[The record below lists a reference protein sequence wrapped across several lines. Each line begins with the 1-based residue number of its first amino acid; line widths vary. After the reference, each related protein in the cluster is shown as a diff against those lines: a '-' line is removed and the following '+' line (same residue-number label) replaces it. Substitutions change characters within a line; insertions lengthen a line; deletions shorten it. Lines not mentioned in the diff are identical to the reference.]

1 MIEYKKKFTDDGF
14 FIFKEFINKK
24 FVLEILKEIK
34 NAKKVDI
41 YYDKK
46 NRLRRIEKIYNKGLY
61 LKILNR
67 KIESFLKKIFKKKF
81 YIFKDKYNAK
91 PPRGEGFSAH
101 YDGVFHFMNKKKHLK
116 KGWYE
121 YSKIFINVL
130 IALDDTNKVNGTL
143 EIAKKH
149 NGNFEKLIKN
159 TNRDGTPNIKKTVER
174 KTKFRL
180 IDLKAGDIVAF
191 SNTCPHR
198 SKKNRSNSHRRTLYY
213 TYSGGSKGSQY
224 NKYFK
229 DKKNSINTTSK
240 SL

>member
-34 NAKKVDI
+34 NAKRVDI

-101 YDGVFHFMNKKKHLK
+101 YDGVFHFMNKKKTFK
-116 KGWYE
+116 K
-121 YSKIFINVL
+121 
-130 IALDDTNKVNGTL
+130 
-143 EIAKKH
+143 
-149 NGNFEKLIKN
+149 
-159 TNRDGTPNIKKTVER
+159 
-174 KTKFRL
+174 RL
-180 IDLKAGDIVAF
+180 V
-191 SNTCPHR
+191 
-198 SKKNRSNSHRRTLYY
+198 
-213 TYSGGSKGSQY
+213 
-224 NKYFK
+224 
-229 DKKNSINTTSK
+229 
-240 SL
+240 